1 MCQDTLGNTEL
12 EFATRVATKALAGL
26 FLIVEDRMENESKV
40 TAANQF
46 FQMEKNGSGEVT
58 LHVGHDTVER
68 CETMD
73 RQDIEDI
80 LRKMMGECMG
90 PLPKHEEPQ
99 QPSFPESHQPIL
111 DWGKMQTLLW
121 KAAHGDHEDAVDKEA
136 NAIVAK
142 TSSLV
147 YGDKESLKMRLREKR
162 RSNIKRLLLLEKE
175 IDGAM
180 ADFLPDVK
188 HFSSDPPHTEC
199 VGKIRHL
206 RVDTPLYA
214 KAMSSKGD
222 HEWYK
227 VRYLSLRDKEPRVQV
242 RFDETIRGEKADIL
256 LPPRKT
262 DYVYSAAIRFP

>member
-1 MCQDTLGNTEL
+1 MCQDTLGDKEL
-12 EFATRVATKALAGL
+12 DFAKRLAAKAIAGL
-26 FLIVEDRMENESKV
+26 FLTVEGRMENESKV

-46 FQMEKNGSGEVT
+46 FQMEKDDSGEVT
-58 LHVGHDTVER
+58 VHVGHDTHKGCQKLRQQDMER
-68 CETMD
+68 
-73 RQDIEDI
+73 I
-80 LRKMMGECMG
+80 LRKMMGEWLG
-90 PLPKHEEPQ
+90 PLLEHEDPQ

-121 KAAHGDHEDAVDKEA
+121 QAAHGDHEDMVNKEA
-136 NAIVAK
+136 DAIVAK
-142 TSSLV
+142 TTSLV
-147 YGDKESLKMRLREKR
+147 YGDKETLKMRLRERR
-162 RSNIKRLLLLEKE
+162 RSKIRRLLFLEKE
-175 IDGAM
+175 IDSAM
-180 ADFLPDVK
+180 ADVLPDVK
-188 HFSSDPPHTEC
+188 HLSSVPPHTEC
-199 VGKIRHL
+199 ADKIRHL

-214 KAMSSKGD
+214 KAMSSQGD